1 MTECKLIGKRIVSI
15 VPEREMVLEYF
26 MLEDVDQTSQL
37 TTYGAKIRK
46 VDEGKEETES
56 VMGIT
61 SSKEVITNLVNL
73 LLENVVTPISMV
85 EIVDDFVTEKL
96 CS

>member
-15 VPEREMVLEYF
+15 VPEREMVLEYYV
-26 MLEDVDQTSQL
+26 LEDFHETSQL
-37 TTYGAKIRK
+37 ATYGAKICK
-46 VDEGKEETES
+46 VEEGHEETES
-56 VMGIT
+56 IMGIT

-73 LLENVVTPISMV
+73 LLENAVTPISMV
-85 EIVDDFVTEKL
+85 EIVDDYVTEKL